1 MQRPTPKEVVAL
13 RPIDSFNTEIQ
24 NTFNTL
30 KISTRQKLVGSSAI
44 TGNIITND
52 YDLNELVQHNGNEQ
66 IILQH
71 IYLTFKKKFEM
82 IYATTDIWIVDFK
95 CGQKYGEPIRWERY
109 DIIRGTINGT
119 LFTDCILQ
127 KSVCKI
133 DVVKY
138 LNGRFIEI
146 SEIYYFNI
154 NGQTNYDKDEFKLPY
169 IIHEIEKDR
178 EELLQEGNKFKAM
191 KREYRI
197 LDLMHSG
204 QSKRSKLTEIFNG
217 LLGWLYYC
225 ISNLK
230 TLIIMKD
237 QSFRIVPFQIFY
249 KVQQTIKDDIA
260 RVVSYPLSIKTL
272 DKKSTV
278 TSIQILVD
286 KLTSILNN
294 KL

>member
-1 MQRPTPKEVVAL
+1 
-13 RPIDSFNTEIQ
+13 
-24 NTFNTL
+24 
-30 KISTRQKLVGSSAI
+30 
-44 TGNIITND
+44 
-52 YDLNELVQHNGNEQ
+52 
-66 IILQH
+66 
-71 IYLTFKKKFEM
+71 M
-82 IYATTDIWIVDFK
+82 IYSTTYTWIVDFK
-95 CGQKYGEPIRWERY
+95 CGQKYGEPIRWERQ
-109 DIIRGTINGT
+109 DIARGNINGT

-169 IIHEIEKDR
+169 IIHELEKDR
-178 EELLQEGNKFKAM
+178 EELLQEGNTFKAM

-230 TLIIMKD
+230 TLIIMKE
-237 QSFRIVPFQIFY
+237 QSFRMVPFQIFY

-260 RVVSYPLSIKTL
+260 RVISYPLSIKTL

-278 TSIQILVD
+278 KSIQVLVD
-286 KLTSILNN
+286 KLTSILNS